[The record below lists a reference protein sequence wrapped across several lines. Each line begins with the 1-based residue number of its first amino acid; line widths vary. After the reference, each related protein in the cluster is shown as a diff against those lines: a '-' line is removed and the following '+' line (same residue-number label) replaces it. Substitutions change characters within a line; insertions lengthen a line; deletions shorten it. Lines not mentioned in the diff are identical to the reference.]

1 MIAHLQ
7 GTIASRGLDHVVVDV
22 AGVGYHLLVSL
33 QTLAALPAVGATAR
47 VLTYLH
53 VREDALTL
61 FGFASE
67 DERHAFHLCLAVQ
80 GIGPKLA
87 MSILS
92 TVEPTELERAI
103 AAQDHARLT
112 KIPGI
117 GKKTAE
123 RIVLELKDKMHPRPL
138 MVAGQ
143 KNAAASIGD
152 VESSVISA
160 LMNLGYRAPEAE
172 RATRDAKA
180 HHAQGSVEQLLKEAL
195 RRLAE

>member
-1 MIAHLQ
+1 MIAHLS
-7 GTIASRGLDHVVVDV
+7 GTLAHRGIDHVVVDV
-22 AGVGYHLLVSL
+22 GGVGFHLAVSL
-33 QTLAALPAVGATAR
+33 QTLAALPAVPGAAR
-47 VLTYLH
+47 LFTYLH

-67 DERHAFHLCLAVQ
+67 DEREAFMLCLSVQ

-92 TVEPTELERAI
+92 TVEPQELERAI
-103 AAQDHARLT
+103 AAQDHVRLT

-123 RIVLELKDKMHPRPL
+123 RIVLELKDKMKGRSAH
-138 MVAGQ
+138 
-143 KNAAASIGD
+143 AAARAGGAP
-152 VESSVISA
+152 VGGNEAAAVSA
-160 LMNLGYRAPEAE
+160 LVNLGYRAPEAE
-172 RATRDAKA
+172 RAAREAKSA
-180 HHAQGSVEQLLKEAL
+180 NGSGTVEQILKEAL